1 MQRFQYVRVIRGQLQ
16 ISGWNLST
24 YPSLPR
30 VIDYFRNVE
39 YIGSLNLTLDT
50 VNTAGDALVI
60 STNPGLE
67 RVDLS
72 RLRAVRY
79 GNVRVRNNPALCY
92 LGDFLT
98 TNGSDSTYLTETQ
111 LILPTGSTNF
121 KPVEACGTFH
131 PGQCMVTE
139 CEAESMQCLLRCVT
153 LPKAPSHTESSYS
166 NSGLLH
172 AYVMYMLDESNS
184 HSLSHSRCCWY
195 DMQWGV

>member
-16 ISGWNLST
+16 ISGWNLNI
-24 YPSLPR
+24 YPMLQS

-92 LGDFLT
+92 LGDFQT
-98 TNGSDSTYLTETQ
+98 TTDSDSTYLAETQ
-111 LILPTGSTNF
+111 LILPTGATNF
-121 KPVEACGTFH
+121 KSVEDCSTFH
-131 PGQCMVTE
+131 SARAATTCSACAAACVVLCAALVNLPCTEWRVWRGEGRGGDCLKCLAQCFSVPYL
-139 CEAESMQCLLRCVT
+139 CHRHHQQL
-153 LPKAPSHTESSYS
+153 
-166 NSGLLH
+166 
-172 AYVMYMLDESNS
+172 
-184 HSLSHSRCCWY
+184 
-195 DMQWGV
+195 